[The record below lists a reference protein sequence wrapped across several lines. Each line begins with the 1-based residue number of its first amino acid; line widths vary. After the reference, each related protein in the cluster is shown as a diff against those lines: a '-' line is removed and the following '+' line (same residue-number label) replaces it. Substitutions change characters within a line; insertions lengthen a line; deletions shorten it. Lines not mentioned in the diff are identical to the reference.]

1 MFIKCYNKFTKS
13 VQIRNSHFDISL
25 NKLILMF
32 QNFKSQLII
41 VGMWLITIPQKLENS
56 SFIPPD
62 TIMS

>member
-1 MFIKCYNKFTKS
+1 
-13 VQIRNSHFDISL
+13 
-25 NKLILMF
+25 MF